1 MQKDL
6 INRFERKG
14 AHNGVKLPQKIDI
27 LILGMGRVGKGAY
40 QTLSQDF
47 GGAVCG
53 VESDSDRVTYLQAKG
68 LNVIAGDSDDMEFWQ
83 QAAKRNIRLVMLAL
97 PSQTE
102 MRSTLEMMQLSDY
115 QGRVAA
121 VARYEDEREE
131 LLALGVDV
139 AFNYYSE
146 VGSGFAAESR
156 HLLEPQT

>member
-1 MQKDL
+1 
-6 INRFERKG
+6 
-14 AHNGVKLPQKIDI
+14 
-27 LILGMGRVGKGAY
+27 
-40 QTLSQDF
+40 
-47 GGAVCG
+47 
-53 VESDSDRVTYLQAKG
+53 
-68 LNVIAGDSDDMEFWQ
+68 
-83 QAAKRNIRLVMLAL
+83 MLAL